1 MYTIESNMIPK
12 CFVKES
18 TAGKI
23 LFIGKSIKI
32 LRNCDKLSHL
42 PSEEFLGEVTK
53 LSESE
58 FSSNSLEETVESIRH
73 TIAQKMIHLI
83 MEEQK
88 FMKELVKVNDY
99 YLMIKGDFYHLLLEK
114 CKGIERIPHKE
125 KVQKNINSIYL
136 PNTFERLNIS
146 DDVDKIRFDLRP
158 LGFSFN
164 GFKSFN
170 HLCPVGNID
179 LI

>member
-1 MYTIESNMIPK
+1 MSYEPTHKFKFTNTNVKQVEITDWEMYTIESNMIPK

-32 LRNCDKLSHL
+32 LRNCEKLSNL
-42 PSEEFLGEVTK
+42 PSEEFLAEVTK
-53 LSESE
+53 LSSTE

-88 FMKELVKVNDY
+88 FMK
-99 YLMIKGDFYHLLLEK
+99 
-114 CKGIERIPHKE
+114 
-125 KVQKNINSIYL
+125 
-136 PNTFERLNIS
+136 
-146 DDVDKIRFDLRP
+146 
-158 LGFSFN
+158 
-164 GFKSFN
+164 
-170 HLCPVGNID
+170 
-179 LI
+179 